1 MRKLVYTVTT
11 PQSVKYETTSLAQA
25 EQIKAEQGG
34 SIKARLEE
42 IKDSAPQI
50 SPTKLEW
57 LKSGAKPLHPYKG
70 V

>member
-1 MRKLVYTVTT
+1 MRKLVYTVLT
-11 PQSVKYETTSLAQA
+11 PQLEKYETTSLAVA
-25 EQIKAEQGG
+25 EKIKTEQGG

-42 IKDSAPQI
+42 IKSSAPQI

>member
-1 MRKLVYTVTT
+1 MRKLVYTVVT
-11 PQSVKYETTSLAQA
+11 PKLEKYETTSLVQA

-42 IKDSAPQI
+42 IKNSAPQI

-57 LKSGAKPLHPYKG
+57 LKSGKKPLRPYKG

>member
-1 MRKLVYTVTT
+1 MRKLVYTVIT
-11 PQSVKYETTSLAQA
+11 PQLEKYETTSLTVA

-42 IKDSAPQI
+42 IKSSAPQI

-57 LKSGAKPLHPYKG
+57 LKSGAKPLYPYKG